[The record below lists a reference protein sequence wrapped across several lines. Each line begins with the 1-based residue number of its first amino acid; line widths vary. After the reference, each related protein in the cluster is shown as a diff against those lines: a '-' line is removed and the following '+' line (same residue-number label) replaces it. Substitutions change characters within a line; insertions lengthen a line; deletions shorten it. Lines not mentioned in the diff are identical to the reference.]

1 MLSSRARRIALFALP
16 VFAVLALS
24 ACTRTYVERE
34 VPSQQ
39 PTVVVPQGST
49 QQPTVVVPQ
58 GSTQQPSVIVR

>member
-1 MLSSRARRIALFALP
+1 MLSFRTRRIALLALP
-16 VFAVLALS
+16 AFATLALG
-24 ACTRTYVERE
+24 ACTYVERE

-58 GSTQQPSVIVR
+58 GSIQPPSVIVR